1 VPTRPKKGATPH
13 QNAAGRTSKGGQKA
27 VVGSGR
33 SPEVADAA
41 KDAISTDTDGEQT
54 SPDGE

>member
-1 VPTRPKKGATPH
+1 MPTRPKKGATPH
-13 QNAAGRTSKGGQKA
+13 QNAAGRTSRGGQKA

-41 KDAISTDTDGEQT
+41 KDARTADADGEQT
-54 SPDGE
+54 SPDEE

>member
-1 VPTRPKKGATPH
+1 MPTRPKKGGTPH
-13 QNAAGRTSKGGQKA
+13 QNAGGRTSRRGQKA

-41 KDAISTDTDGEQT
+41 KEAVTADEEQT
-54 SPDGE
+54 SPDKE